1 MAEIRPFIFDT
12 RFDLE
17 AQPEPEPEELIEE
30 EEPEEIVPTFSE
42 EEMKTARDE
51 FFAAGKEEGINEAAA
66 ATEREIAGALEKLNE
81 QFTNLFKAQE
91 DAESSILDSAV
102 SVAVGVARKAFPALN
117 ERNGLAEIERIA
129 VMAMSKIQDE
139 YRVILFVNP
148 EIEAPLK
155 ERLAQMTAQ
164 AAFKGEF
171 AIVATGDVAAG
182 DCRVD
187 WEAGGSKRD
196 MDLLWQEIDEIVE
209 RNLSGESDEPEI
221 PPESIEEISEETV
234 EGTMDESPEIPD
246 APPQDTPQDTL
257 GDATTTDHEGT

>member
-1 MAEIRPFIFDT
+1 MMKTGEESKPETTATVIGNEDTALMAEIRPFIFDT

-42 EEMKTARDE
+42 EEMKTA
-51 FFAAGKEEGINEAAA
+51 
-66 ATEREIAGALEKLNE
+66 
-81 QFTNLFKAQE
+81 
-91 DAESSILDSAV
+91 
-102 SVAVGVARKAFPALN
+102 
-117 ERNGLAEIERIA
+117 
-129 VMAMSKIQDE
+129 
-139 YRVILFVNP
+139 
-148 EIEAPLK
+148 
-155 ERLAQMTAQ
+155 Q

-171 AIVATGDVAAG
+171 AIVAAG
-182 DCRVD
+182 DCRVEC
-187 WEAGGSKRD
+187 EAGGSKRD

-221 PPESIEEISEETV
+221 PLESIEEISEETV

>member
-42 EEMKTARDE
+42 EGMK
-51 FFAAGKEEGINEAAA
+51 
-66 ATEREIAGALEKLNE
+66 
-81 QFTNLFKAQE
+81 
-91 DAESSILDSAV
+91 
-102 SVAVGVARKAFPALN
+102 
-117 ERNGLAEIERIA
+117 
-129 VMAMSKIQDE
+129 
-139 YRVILFVNP
+139 
-148 EIEAPLK
+148 
-155 ERLAQMTAQ
+155 TAQ

-171 AIVATGDVAAG
+171 AIVAAG
-182 DCRVD
+182 DCRVE

-221 PPESIEEISEETV
+221 PPESIEEISEEAVQGTV
-234 EGTMDESPEIPD
+234 DVSPEIPD